1 MNGLAVLF
9 AIVMGVAA
17 LFGVTLFAALATWL
31 LAEMFDVIAR
41 ARDATDLAAL
51 YGRLRALLE
60 QHHQKVFARPLL
72 PEELHTLA
80 VSICV
85 EPLGRPRPTAYVVGI
100 NPRDHAI
107 IFSDRKHDARVLH
120 DLLAVKSWMLVIE
133 DRTGRDP
140 FVVVAP
146 RGDNR

>member
-1 MNGLAVLF
+1 MTAVYVLLAIVLGGAVLF
-9 AIVMGVAA
+9 GM
-17 LFGVTLFAALATWL
+17 TLFAALLTWL
-31 LAEMFDVIAR
+31 LAQMFDVVAR
-41 ARDATDLAAL
+41 AQAATDFSSL
-51 YGRLRALLE
+51 YWRLRALLE

-85 EPLGRPRPTAYVVGI
+85 DPLGRPRPTAYVVGI

-107 IFSDRKHDARVLH
+107 IFSGHKRDARVLH
-120 DLLAVKSWMLVIE
+120 DLLAVKSWMVVIE

-146 RGDNR
+146 RGDNQ